1 MCDHTSLLKN
11 WRASWKSYQRKKSQ

>member
-11 WRASWKSYQRKKSQ
+11 WWASWKSYQRKKPQ